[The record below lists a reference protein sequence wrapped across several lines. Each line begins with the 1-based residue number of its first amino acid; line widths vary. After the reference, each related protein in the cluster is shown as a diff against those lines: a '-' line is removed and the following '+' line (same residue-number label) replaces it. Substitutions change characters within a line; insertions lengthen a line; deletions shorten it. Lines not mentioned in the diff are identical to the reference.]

1 MSYVRRS
8 SACSRSLTRGGFKLF
23 LDTGKLGELTALR
36 KKLKLPETPLSG
48 ADELKELIAIIRKRD
63 EANKEEQEEE
73 AGE

>member
-1 MSYVRRS
+1 M
-8 SACSRSLTRGGFKLF
+8 F

-63 EANKEEQEEE
+63 EANKEGQEEE